1 MRNKPPNYVAYSKW
15 DSQKKK
21 DSRDI
26 TIVGLFREIFGLNKI
41 PKDSQYWTMCGAH
54 FNAIDG
60 KLDGEFMH
68 LIKRGLITTEQFF
81 GVDREEEIIDR
92 NRELYPDVNWI
103 HGDFL
108 EVMKTYYHDKNFNPA
123 IINYDGVMQPKFGAQ
138 YLRDILKF
146 IDFNIPNELIL
157 VANFILTNPYSRNEK
172 LKFTPGQTVKALSDI
187 YGFPKHW
194 HPIDQLYSYLGSSI
208 NNVCNMGVIM
218 FVKEQHDINNIKW
231 V

>member
-1 MRNKPPNYVAYSKW
+1 MHSKPPNYVAYSKW

-26 TIVGLFREIFGLNKI
+26 TIVGLFREVFGLDKI

-54 FNAIDG
+54 FNVIDG

-68 LIKRGLITTEQFF
+68 LIKKGLITTEQFF
-81 GVDREEEIIDR
+81 GVDREEEIIKR
-92 NRELYPDVNWI
+92 NQELYPDVRWI

-108 EVMKTYYHDKNFNPA
+108 TVMKEYYHNNNFNPV
-123 IINYDGVMQPKFGAQ
+123 IINYDGVMQPKFGTQ

-146 IDFNIPNELIL
+146 LDYNMPNELL
-157 VANFILTNPYSRNEK
+157 LTANFILTNPYSRSKKLQFTVSQTVEK
-172 LKFTPGQTVKALSDI
+172 LLQI
-187 YGFPKHW
+187 YGLPKHW
-194 HPIDQLYSYLGSSI
+194 ILIPQAYEYHGSSI
-208 NNVCNMGVIM
+208 NNVCEMGVLM
-218 FVKEQHDINNIKW
+218 FIKQRHNINNIKW